1 MDAALT
7 ATLARVILYL
17 HFLVVAFNIAG
28 LILIPLGAACGWSF
42 LRIYWLRVAHLTVL
56 FVVAAQ
62 ALLGRYC
69 FLTLWQAVLEEAVGG
84 VPGSRLDRIV
94 SAAIYWPLP
103 FWAFIVLYLAALVF
117 TLWLWRL
124 VPPERKPAL

>member
-1 MDAALT
+1 MDPALT

-17 HFLVVAFNIAG
+17 HFLVVVFNIAG
-28 LILIPLGAACGWSF
+28 LILIPLGAARGWDF
-42 LRIYWLRVAHLTVL
+42 VRIYWLRVTHVAAL

-69 FLTLWQAVLEEAVGG
+69 FLTLWQLALEEVTGSVAV
-84 VPGSRLDRIV
+84 SWLDRVV

-103 FWAFIVLYLAALVF
+103 SWVFVLLYVGALLFV
-117 TLWLWRL
+117 LWLWRL
-124 VPPERKPAL
+124 VPPRRNTTQ